1 MTKADVFMK
10 KTKNQMM
17 KDLNDKLSEFSQL
30 TQIVEYSAKSIK
42 LSSGVVLEG
51 NDKIKFCRRLL
62 TSKTTLWGKNIDK
75 LLSGEI
81 TESQIRS
88 SLAAIGG
95 RSVQTKYG
103 NQIKLNLNTGTSWN
117 SGTKGQRVGTLGPR
131 TASVKT
137 KISEKNSGAKN
148 GMYGIKMSDSDKQYR
163 SQLMQNLI
171 LEGKFTPN
179 SNNRNTH
186 WDSTYDGKSYRS
198 SWEALYQCINPTAE
212 YETLRLEYN
221 LENKTKIYIVDFI
234 DHKNKQVVEIKPK
247 ELCVG
252 QEFQRKIATLRNW
265 ATINEYTLLVVDK
278 EWLLDH
284 AVIVDY
290 TKFDIKTAK
299 KIKALYAANKKN

>member
-1 MTKADVFMK
+1 MTKADAFMK

-17 KDLNDKLSEFSQL
+17 EELNYKLAGFFQL
-30 TQIVEYSAKSIK
+30 TKIVEYSGKFIK
-42 LSSGVVLEG
+42 LSSGVTLEG
-51 NDKIKFCRRLL
+51 NDKIKFCKRVL
-62 TSKTTLWGKNIDK
+62 TSKTDLWVKNIDK

-95 RSVQTKYG
+95 RAVQMKHS
-103 NQIKLNLNTGTSWN
+103 NQIRLNLNTGISWN
-117 SGTKGQRVGTLGPR
+117 TGTKGQRVGTLGPR
-131 TASVKT
+131 PASVKK
-137 KISEKNSGAKN
+137 KIGEKNSGTGN
-148 GMYGIKMSDSDKQYR
+148 GMYGTKMSDSDKQQR

-171 LEGKFTPN
+171 LTGKFTPN

-186 WDSTYDGKSYRS
+186 WDSNYDGKSYRS

-234 DHKNKQVVEIKPK
+234 DHKNKQVVEVKPK

-252 QEFQRKIATLRNW
+252 QEFQEKIATLRNW